1 MHKRITSLPNT
12 TKNQKEEAIKMPKK
26 SEKKTT
32 KKHTDKPKKE
42 VKKGSG
48 KPAKTTQNKE
58 KKDTPDTSQSTS
70 QATIIIIA
78 IIIIAIAAFLIIS
91 FQKNIHEK
99 GLEDKCKE
107 IENHPYLNY
116 ECKCTPIQEKED
128 SLKDE
133 VEKRTTA
140 LCRCTC
146 DIGNGTLWTTDV
158 RVAK

>member
-1 MHKRITSLPNT
+1 MHKRITPTPNT
-12 TKNQKEEAIKMPKK
+12 TKNKKEEAIKMPKK

-32 KKHTDKPKKE
+32 KKDTGE
-42 VKKGSG
+42 LKKGSG

-70 QATIIIIA
+70 HAATITIIA
-78 IIIIAIAAFLIIS
+78 VVIIAIALFLIIS
-91 FQKNIHEK
+91 FHKNIHEK

-128 SLKDE
+128 NLKDE

-146 DIGNGTLWTTDV
+146 DIGNGTLWTTDI

>member
-58 KKDTPDTSQSTS
+58 TPDANQTATQT
-70 QATIIIIA
+70 TIIIIA

-91 FQKNIHEK
+91 FQNNIHEK
-99 GLEDKCKE
+99 GLQDKCKE

>member
-1 MHKRITSLPNT
+1 
-12 TKNQKEEAIKMPKK
+12 MPKK

-32 KKHTDKPKKE
+32 KKDTHKAKKE
-42 VKKGSG
+42 LKKGSG
-48 KPAKTTQNKE
+48 KPAKTTHTKE
-58 KKDTPDTSQSTS
+58 TPDASQTAT
-70 QATIIIIA
+70 QTTIIIVVV
-78 IIIIAIAAFLIIS
+78 IIAIAAFLIIS

-116 ECKCTPIQEKED
+116 ECKCTPLQETED

-133 VEKRTTA
+133 IEKKTTA

-146 DIGNGTLWTTDV
+146 DIGNGTFWTTDI

>member
-1 MHKRITSLPNT
+1 MPKKIEKNT
-12 TKNQKEEAIKMPKK
+12 TKKDTCEA
-26 SEKKTT
+26 
-32 KKHTDKPKKE
+32 KKE
-42 VKKGSG
+42 VKKDSG

-58 KKDTPDTSQSTS
+58 TPDANQT
-70 QATIIIIA
+70 ATLTTIIIA

-99 GLEDKCKE
+99 GLEDKCNE

-128 SLKDE
+128 NQKDE

>member
-1 MHKRITSLPNT
+1 
-12 TKNQKEEAIKMPKK
+12 MPKK
-26 SEKKTT
+26 SEEKTT
-32 KKHTDKPKKE
+32 KKDTHKAKRQGEKD
-42 VKKGSG
+42 SG
-48 KPAKTTQNKE
+48 KPTKTAQNKE
-58 KKDTPDTSQSTS
+58 TPNASQTTST
-70 QATIIIIA
+70 TIIIIIA